1 MLDGDRMA
9 KSMYKIK
16 FRENLDTVLLCTGEL
31 NKGQIK
37 RLQSAIDNFY
47 HFDHFESEEIG
58 KYKKKTIK
66 IIDIKTVM
74 MTKMSMANDVNV
86 K

>member
-1 MLDGDRMA
+1 MKNIYPYLNNNFRH
-9 KSMYKIK
+9 KYKI
-16 FRENLDTVLLCTGEL
+16 
-31 NKGQIK
+31 
-37 RLQSAIDNFY
+37 NFY